1 MKTSTKKPRIWDAVK
16 SPIRKGDNTA
26 LKKVLVKFK
35 EEGKW
40 SEVRTGNVLSWIRK
54 ESLIRAGK
62 GEQNLIHPELKN
74 DLKKLNDLSRQEQC
88 DKTKQILKEIDAH
101 LKTGDYLFLQ
111 AVIKENKRDDGGRLV
126 FPSSKLR
133 EAASVIKL
141 LSPAFEGKTSD
152 IVDLKKAGKERVQ
165 VLTQSFQDS
174 PRIYN
179 ADAVALNV
187 IYNVLAPAA
196 KRYRENGKTISC
208 EEILAQ
214 KGIAETKDSYWNLGI
229 ALLLVSGRRTCEIF
243 GGNATFTPLSENPYA
258 LTFTGQ
264 AKTKTTTP
272 LSYTILTLVEASLFV
287 DALAWFRFLA
297 RCVTEKG
304 GKNREKM
311 TNFECN
317 VWSSTNLKRR
327 SNSFVCSKTS
337 QLKVHDLRALYSFLC
352 FNIFYDKNVIDN
364 TEYKDSYVAAAFLGH
379 TSMRPVLHYS
389 NTIIHLCDKDA
400 VKDCW
405 KSYKEKVRP
414 YAIFPLRLRQDN
426 SPSDP
431 SGGGHDEA
439 HAIGA

>member
-1 MKTSTKKPRIWDAVK
+1 MIINIHYRVRTSMKTSTKKPRIWDAVK

-111 AVIKENKRDDGGRLV
+111 AVIRENKRDDGGRLV
-126 FPSSKLR
+126 FPASKLR
-133 EAASVIKL
+133 KAASVIKL

-179 ADAVALNV
+179 ADAVALNA

-272 LSYTILTLVEASLFV
+272 LSYTILTTSPCPPTSLLSARKVFLREGGVEGGERHFKKNTVGAALLEPAASPSVSLSPTPIFHHQ
-287 DALAWFRFLA
+287 A
-297 RCVTEKG
+297 E
-304 GKNREKM
+304 
-311 TNFECN
+311 
-317 VWSSTNLKRR
+317 
-327 SNSFVCSKTS
+327 
-337 QLKVHDLRALYSFLC
+337 RALS
-352 FNIFYDKNVIDN
+352 
-364 TEYKDSYVAAAFLGH
+364 TAAACY
-379 TSMRPVLHYS
+379 T
-389 NTIIHLCDKDA
+389 
-400 VKDCW
+400 
-405 KSYKEKVRP
+405 
-414 YAIFPLRLRQDN
+414 
-426 SPSDP
+426 
-431 SGGGHDEA
+431 HD
-439 HAIGA
+439 H